1 MLVAEREAPADDRIE
16 EALGLAGACAGRNDR
31 GPAPEDG
38 ADGLLLMAV
47 QARVLDEVVEEGVK
61 QPVFDEVGGPG
72 AFAEAA
78 RQAM

>member
-1 MLVAEREAPADDRIE
+1 
-16 EALGLAGACAGRNDR
+16 
-31 GPAPEDG
+31 
-38 ADGLLLMAV
+38 MAV